1 MTYTAAPQM
10 EGIKMFWIHSCCPS
24 PIKGSK
30 SYFVSCSLSLVRD
43 SIGCATANKEGINL
57 PLKTNRANTV
67 KLHKSTN
74 HQTGLLLIVI

>member
-24 PIKGSK
+24 LIKDSK
-30 SYFVSCSLSLVRD
+30 SYFVS
-43 SIGCATANKEGINL
+43 CATANKEGINL